1 LTTKQCP
8 SRYQQVF
15 VHQVESHVVSGIV
28 LLVSM
33 FNIPAM
39 SFLWT
44 MCIYANKFV
53 QCFQVYTSLE
63 AKCTWL
69 GFEPCTWF
77 LIERLLW
84 SVGAGK

>member
-1 LTTKQCP
+1 LTAKQCP

-33 FNIPAM
+33 FYIPAM
-39 SFLWT
+39 SFLCT

-53 QCFQVYTSLE
+53 
-63 AKCTWL
+63 
-69 GFEPCTWF
+69 
-77 LIERLLW
+77 
-84 SVGAGK
+84 